1 MNVGEFQRVGV
12 LGCGLMGSGI
22 AEVCAR
28 AGAGV
33 VVVEADDAAVA
44 AGRKRL
50 TASLEKAV
58 TAGRLDSAD
67 KDDAL
72 ARISFGT
79 DIEAFSDR
87 QLVIEAV
94 PEIMD
99 LKLDAFR
106 RIDAVVRA
114 PEAILASNTSSM
126 PIGRIAA
133 ATRRPEHV
141 LGVHFFNPV
150 PVLPLVELVTGLQ
163 TSRDTLARARAFAKG
178 LGKEVIVAKDRAGFV
193 VNALLI
199 PYVLSAIRM
208 VEAGHASAADIDT
221 GMVAGCAHP
230 MGPLKLADLVG
241 LDTALHVANS
251 LYEEFKEPH
260 YAPPP
265 LLLRMVDAGRLGRKS
280 GRGFYDYT

>member
-1 MNVGEFQRVGV
+1 MSVGEFERVGV

-28 AGAGV
+28 AGSGV
-33 VVVEADDAAVA
+33 VVVEANDAAVA

-50 TASLEKAV
+50 TASMDKAV
-58 TAGRLDSAD
+58 ASGRLDAAD
-67 KDDAL
+67 RDEAL

-79 DIEAFSDR
+79 DIEAFADR
-87 QLVIEAV
+87 LLVIEAV

-106 RIDAVVRA
+106 RIDAVIQD
-114 PEAILASNTSSM
+114 PETILASNTSSM

-133 ATRRPEHV
+133 ATRRPENV
-141 LGVHFFNPV
+141 LGVHFFNPA
-150 PVLPLVELVTGLQ
+150 PVQSLVELVTGLQ
-163 TSRDTLARARAFAKG
+163 TSSRTLARASAFAAG

-199 PYVLSAIRM
+199 PYLLSAIRM

-230 MGPLKLADLVG
+230 MGPLKLTDLVG
-241 LDTALHVANS
+241 LDTTLHVAAA

-265 LLLRMVDAGRLGRKS
+265 LLLRMVEAGMLGRKS
-280 GRGFYDYT
+280 GRGFYDYG